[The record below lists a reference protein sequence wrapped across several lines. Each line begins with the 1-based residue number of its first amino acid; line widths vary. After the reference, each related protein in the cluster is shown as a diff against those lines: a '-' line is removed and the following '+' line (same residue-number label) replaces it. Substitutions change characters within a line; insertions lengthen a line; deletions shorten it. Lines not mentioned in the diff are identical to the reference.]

1 MEEFLAK
8 KEAERLAKQ
17 NAANPY
23 AITEEES
30 AQADNNGIL
39 SGLYPNMARG
49 LGSAQMRRIL
59 EVGTTHLVFFREI
72 IFTKKFFVKLISR
85 KKWKSHISNCTRV
98 SVMI

>member
-39 SGLYPNMARG
+39 SGLYPSLARG
-49 LGSAQMRRIL
+49 LGSAQLRKLL
-59 EVGTTHLVFFREI
+59 EVGPTHLLLYECSLFRNKRFAVNKMFQRNASKFA
-72 IFTKKFFVKLISR
+72 IFYV
-85 KKWKSHISNCTRV
+85 
-98 SVMI
+98 

>member
-59 EVGTTHLVFFREI
+59 EVGPTHLVFF
-72 IFTKKFFVKLISR
+72 FVKSFSR
-85 KKWKSHISNCTRV
+85 NFFS
-98 SVMI
+98 

>member
-30 AQADNNGIL
+30 AQADNN
-39 SGLYPNMARG
+39 
-49 LGSAQMRRIL
+49 RIL
-59 EVGTTHLVFFREI
+59 FME
-72 IFTKKFFVKLISR
+72 
-85 KKWKSHISNCTRV
+85 
-98 SVMI
+98 

>member
-59 EVGTTHLVFFREI
+59 EVGPTHLFF
-72 IFTKKFFVKLISR
+72 FFVKSFLRDFCREIDFM
-85 KKWKSHISNCTRV
+85 KKMEKSHIKLY
-98 SVMI
+98 